1 MPSASTEFR
10 EPSSAPLL
18 VSELFQQSFY
28 LYTHCPF
35 QNKQP
40 AGMIQTSVQHTVKMQ
55 LPSRTRALHQGAD
68 WVQQKGYE
76 NYLITG
82 IPAAPVCLCDCRCT
96 SCLAGVGLS
105 LPRLS
110 LLSPELWR
118 QLCRV
123 MIGRNSQ
130 FLQLIILKTFKD
142 LKLLWCHP
150 VSGILHMNT
159 FQQKLIQPPAAF
171 PLTQHWLIGCSLRI
185 CIIFHCTVGILNA
198 KSEYNIPLCSY
209 DTVST
214 VVVG

>member
-1 MPSASTEFR
+1 MPSASTGFPEH
-10 EPSSAPLL
+10 SSATVL

-82 IPAAPVCLCDCRCT
+82 IPAAPVCFCDCCCA
-96 SCLAGVGLS
+96 SCLAGVALS
-105 LPRLS
+105 LPPS
-110 LLSPELWR
+110 FSHIPELWR

-150 VSGILHMNT
+150 VSGMSHTNT
-159 FQQKLIQPPAAF
+159 FQQKLIQQLAAF
-171 PLTQHWLIGCSLRI
+171 LSHNIDWLDAPWG
-185 CIIFHCTVGILNA
+185 FV
-198 KSEYNIPLCSY
+198 
-209 DTVST
+209 
-214 VVVG
+214 

>member
-1 MPSASTEFR
+1 MPSASTGFR

-110 LLSPELWR
+110 LLSPEL
-118 QLCRV
+118 
-123 MIGRNSQ
+123 
-130 FLQLIILKTFKD
+130 
-142 LKLLWCHP
+142 
-150 VSGILHMNT
+150 
-159 FQQKLIQPPAAF
+159 
-171 PLTQHWLIGCSLRI
+171 
-185 CIIFHCTVGILNA
+185 
-198 KSEYNIPLCSY
+198 
-209 DTVST
+209 
-214 VVVG
+214 